1 MKILDIKKS
10 LTTHLIES
18 LYRLNQENTP
28 EVGSLSSINI
38 LQDLFDMSSNAFY
51 FSKKDEVIGF
61 IICLRENSKYQSFNY
76 KFFSE
81 LERKFLYIDRVIVKE
96 SERNK
101 GVGKYVYEHLFQSAK
116 KDNIPICCEVNT
128 QPVNK
133 ISLNFHSSL
142 GFKRVG
148 EHSFNTHSVT
158 YLKKN

>member
-1 MKILDIKKS
+1 
-10 LTTHLIES
+10 
-18 LYRLNQENTP
+18 
-28 EVGSLSSINI
+28 
-38 LQDLFDMSSNAFY
+38 
-51 FSKKDEVIGF
+51 
-61 IICLRENSKYQSFNY
+61 
-76 KFFSE
+76 

-116 KDNIPICCEVNT
+116 KEHIPICCEVNT